1 MTDNFS
7 RPLSN
12 ALHIT
17 IFEFRVWIQ
26 FCSSNGAGSNYTF
39 LDFFFSCFNRRLQTI
54 LFLFLVTTV
63 FFLYIYKYWLINASN
78 FDDLILFRDD
88 FEIYCNFIP
97 KETNVVRSIA
107 KQRNKNNVQNMPTF
121 SPGFLIL
128 KEKTVGVLVQS
139 FC

>member
-1 MTDNFS
+1 MLCTLQFSNF
-7 RPLSN
+7 
-12 ALHIT
+12 A
-17 IFEFRVWIQ
+17 F
-26 FCSSNGAGSNYTF
+26 G
-39 LDFFFSCFNRRLQTI
+39 FNSAHQTVLGRII
-54 LFLFLVTTV
+54 LFLI
-63 FFLYIYKYWLINASN
+63 FFLLFQPATANNFIFISRNNNFFYIYKYWLINASN

-88 FEIYCNFIP
+88 FEIYC

-107 KQRNKNNVQNMPTF
+107 KQRNKNNVRNMPTF